1 MSSETK
7 QGDRSTGVAT
17 VWDVAHK
24 AGVSAMT
31 VSRVINGNAS
41 VSDKTRE
48 KVNRAIQELNYQVNV
63 AARAARI
70 GTLRVGLLY
79 SNPSAAFLSAFLVGA
94 LGECS
99 QTGAH
104 LILENCDNLRS
115 QRKAID
121 RLIADGA
128 DGILVPPPLC
138 DNKAALKQL
147 SELGIPSVAF

>member
-70 GTLRVGLLY
+70 GTLRVGLLTATRAPH
-79 SNPSAAFLSAFLVGA
+79 SSAPSWSAPWANAARRGR
-94 LGECS
+94 
-99 QTGAH
+99 T
-104 LILENCDNLRS
+104 
-115 QRKAID
+115 
-121 RLIADGA
+121 
-128 DGILVPPPLC
+128 
-138 DNKAALKQL
+138 
-147 SELGIPSVAF
+147 